1 MEGSALK
8 QGPTVP
14 DAPAIKVCS
23 VKMRV
28 PIYEPEKETFI
39 IWSKLS
45 QKVFVDFCIRINI
58 CVWSMIDESNDKRCI
73 KEEKDNLHNSLDL
86 II

>member
-8 QGPTVP
+8 QGPTVA

-28 PIYEPEKETFI
+28 PIYEPEKKH
-39 IWSKLS
+39 SSSGQLG
-45 QKVFVDFCIRINI
+45 QKVLLDVCIINI
-58 CVWSMIDESNDKRCI
+58 CV
-73 KEEKDNLHNSLDL
+73 
-86 II
+86 